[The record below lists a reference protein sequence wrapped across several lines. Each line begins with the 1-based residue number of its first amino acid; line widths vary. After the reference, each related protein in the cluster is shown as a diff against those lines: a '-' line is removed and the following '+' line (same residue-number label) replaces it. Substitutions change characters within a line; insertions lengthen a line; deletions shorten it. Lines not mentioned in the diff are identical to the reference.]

1 LLKIKVVNI
10 SIAIIIFAAPLYSQF
25 HENDF
30 GISIN
35 AVYTTSADIF
45 LNPNSSDIVIRNKPF
60 LVEDI
65 LNPSLDIRY
74 KFNEWFV
81 LGLNLE
87 YMQNCALGPNLTVFL
102 GNRIVVFEVEDGFR
116 VIPIEL
122 TAHYLVP
129 FSTEQFIFMMG
140 GGMGYYRGEFTRK
153 FSDVDLS
160 VEKREVA
167 IGIHVSASMDYM
179 PLDFFSIR
187 FEMKFRD
194 PQYNVTSK
202 YSKTSVIYQGDEIQ
216 LSDEAFETKV
226 NVDGVTFI
234 LGGVFHF

>member
-1 LLKIKVVNI
+1 MLKIKVVNI
-10 SIAIIIFAAPLYSQF
+10 FAVTILFAAPLYSQF
-25 HENDF
+25 HENKF

-45 LNPNSSDIVIRNKPF
+45 LNPNSSDIVVRNKPF
-60 LVEDI
+60 VVEDI

-74 KFNEWFV
+74 RFNEWFI
-81 LGLNLE
+81 LGLNVE
-87 YMQNCALGPNLTVFL
+87 YMKKSATGPNLTVFL
-102 GNRIVVFEVEDGFR
+102 GNRIVVFEVEDGFK

-122 TAHYLVP
+122 TAHYLFP
-129 FSTEQFIFMMG
+129 FSTDRFIFIMG
-140 GGMGYYRGEFTRK
+140 GGLGYYRGEFTRK

-160 VEKREVA
+160 IQQRQVA

-179 PLDFFSIR
+179 FLEFFSVR

-202 YSKTSVIYQGDEIQ
+202 YNKTTVLYQGNEIP
-216 LSDEAFETKV
+216 LHDDAFETKV
-226 NVDGVTFI
+226 NINGVTFI
-234 LGGVFHF
+234 LGGAFHF

>member
-1 LLKIKVVNI
+1 LKIKVVNI
-10 SIAIIIFAAPLYSQF
+10 FGAIILFSAPLYSQF
-25 HENDF
+25 HENNF

-60 LVEDI
+60 VVEDI
-65 LNPSLDIRY
+65 INPSLDIRY
-74 KFNEWFV
+74 KLNEWFV

-87 YMQNCALGPNLTVFL
+87 YVQKSALGPNLTVFL

-116 VIPIEL
+116 VIPVEL
-122 TAHYLVP
+122 TAHYLFP
-129 FSTEQFIFMMG
+129 FSTEQFVFMMG
-140 GGMGYYRGEFTRK
+140 GGMGYYHGEFTRK
-153 FSDVDLS
+153 FRDVDLS
-160 VEKREVA
+160 IQQRQFA

-179 PLDFFSIR
+179 PLEFFSIR

-202 YSKTSVIYQGDEIQ
+202 YNKTTVIYRGEEIH
-216 LSDEAFETKV
+216 LPDDAFETKI
-226 NVDGVTFI
+226 NVDGVTFS
-234 LGGVFHF
+234 LGCVFHF

>member
-1 LLKIKVVNI
+1 MLKINVVNI
-10 SIAIIIFAAPLYSQF
+10 SVAIIIFASPLYSQF
-25 HENDF
+25 HENNF

-60 LVEDI
+60 VVEDI
-65 LNPSLDIRY
+65 INPSLDIRY

-87 YMQNCALGPNLTVFL
+87 YMQKSAVGPNLTVFL
-102 GNRIVVFEVEDGFR
+102 ANRIVVFEVEDGFR
-116 VIPIEL
+116 VIPVEL
-122 TAHYLVP
+122 TAHYLFP
-129 FSTEQFIFMMG
+129 FSTEQFVFMMG
-140 GGMGYYRGEFTRK
+140 GGMGYYRGEFIRK

-160 VEKREVA
+160 IQQRQFA

-179 PLDFFSIR
+179 PLEFFSIR
-187 FEMKFRD
+187 FEMKFRN
-194 PQYNVTSK
+194 PQYKVTSK
-202 YSKTSVIYQGDEIQ
+202 YNKSIVIYQGEEIH
-216 LSDEAFETKV
+216 LPDDAFETKI
-226 NVDGVTFI
+226 NVDGVTFT

>member
-1 LLKIKVVNI
+1 LKIKVVDI
-10 SIAIIIFAAPLYSQF
+10 SVAIILFAAPLYSQF
-25 HENDF
+25 HENNF

-45 LNPNSSDIVIRNKPF
+45 LNPNSSDIVVRNKPF
-60 LVEDI
+60 VVVDI

-74 KFNEWFV
+74 KFNEWFI
-81 LGLNLE
+81 LGLNIE
-87 YMQNCALGPNLTVFL
+87 YMQKSAVGPNLTVFL

-122 TAHYLVP
+122 TAHYLFP
-129 FSTEQFIFMMG
+129 FSTDRFIFMMG
-140 GGMGYYRGEFTRK
+140 GGMGYYRGKFTRK

-160 VEKREVA
+160 IQQRQVA

-179 PLDFFSIR
+179 PLEFFSIR

-202 YSKTSVIYQGDEIQ
+202 YNKTIVIYQGEEIQ
-216 LSDEAFETKV
+216 LHDDAFETKV
-226 NVDGVTFI
+226 NVNGVTFI
-234 LGGVFHF
+234 LGAVFHF

>member
-10 SIAIIIFAAPLYSQF
+10 FAVAILFASPLYSQF
-25 HENDF
+25 HENKF

-45 LNPNSSDIVIRNKPF
+45 LNPNSSDIAVRNKPF
-60 LVEDI
+60 VVEDI

-74 KFNEWFV
+74 RFNEWFI
-81 LGLNLE
+81 LGLNVE
-87 YMQNCALGPNLTVFL
+87 YMKKSETGPNLTVFL
-102 GNRIVVFEVEDGFR
+102 GNNIVVFEVEDGFK

-122 TAHYLVP
+122 TAHYIFP
-129 FSTEQFIFMMG
+129 FSTDRFIFIMG
-140 GGMGYYRGEFTRK
+140 GGLGYYRGEFTRK

-160 VEKREVA
+160 IQQRQVA

-179 PLDFFSIR
+179 LLELFSVR

-202 YSKTSVIYQGDEIQ
+202 YNKTTVLYQGNEIP
-216 LSDEAFETKV
+216 LHDDVFETKV
-226 NVDGVTFI
+226 NVNGVTFI
-234 LGGVFHF
+234 LGGAFHF

>member
-1 LLKIKVVNI
+1 MLKIKVVNI
-10 SIAIIIFAAPLYSQF
+10 FAAIILFAAPLYSQF
-25 HENDF
+25 HENNF

-60 LVEDI
+60 VVEDI

-74 KFNEWFV
+74 RFNEWFI
-81 LGLNLE
+81 LGLNIE
-87 YMQNCALGPNLTVFL
+87 YMQKSALGPNLTVFL

-116 VIPIEL
+116 LIPIEL
-122 TAHYLVP
+122 TAHYLFP

-153 FSDVDLS
+153 LSDVDLS
-160 VEKREVA
+160 IQKREFA

-179 PLDFFSIR
+179 PLEFFSIR

-202 YSKTSVIYQGDEIQ
+202 YNKTTVLYQGNEIP
-216 LSDEAFETKV
+216 LHDDAFETKV
-226 NVDGVTFI
+226 NVNGVTFI
-234 LGGVFHF
+234 LGGAFHF